1 MSKIRANFISSKND
15 NKAVEFT
22 SGIVVGGAIT
32 ATNFDFNAN
41 TYNGEVYK

>member
-32 ATNFDFNAN
+32 ATNFDFNA
-41 TYNGEVYK
+41 KKFIM